1 MQKISAK
8 CSVNNLSM
16 SAFVKAREG
25 GEGDLKG
32 SLSLLSG
39 LGLGKYINFKI
50 LVLDK
55 NRNIE
60 LLTKISKEGGGTCWD

>member
-1 MQKISAK
+1 
-8 CSVNNLSM
+8 M
-16 SAFVKAREG
+16 SAFVKAHEG
-25 GEGDLKG
+25 GEGAFKG
-32 SLSLLSG
+32 SFPLLSG

>member
-1 MQKISAK
+1 
-8 CSVNNLSM
+8 M

-32 SLSLLSG
+32 SLPLLSG